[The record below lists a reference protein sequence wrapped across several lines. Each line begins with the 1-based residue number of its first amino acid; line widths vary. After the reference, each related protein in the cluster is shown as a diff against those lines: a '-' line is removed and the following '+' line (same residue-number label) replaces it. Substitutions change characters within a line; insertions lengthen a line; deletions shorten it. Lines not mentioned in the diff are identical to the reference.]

1 MRVQIALQP
10 HGVVG
15 LILAGGLS
23 RRMGGGDKALRML
36 GGQQMLAR
44 VIERLRPQVG
54 SIVLNA
60 NGDPARF
67 ATFGLPVVADTIPD
81 FAGPLA
87 GVLAGMRW
95 AREYVPE
102 ARWIVS
108 AAADTP
114 FFPLDLVA
122 RFHDAVADKSDRI
135 VLAVSDDGTHPVFG
149 LWPIALADDL
159 ERALHAG
166 TRKILA
172 WTDTHDTVLVKFA
185 PFQAGGRAVDP
196 FFNANRPE
204 DLAEAETI
212 LEQMRS

>member
-1 MRVQIALQP
+1 
-10 HGVVG
+10 
-15 LILAGGLS
+15 
-23 RRMGGGDKALRML
+23 MGGGDKALRVL
-36 GGQQMLAR
+36 GGQSMLAR
-44 VIERLRPQVG
+44 VIERLRSQVG
-54 SIVLNA
+54 TIVLNA
-60 NGDPARF
+60 NGDPERF

-87 GVLAGMRW
+87 GVLAGMHW
-95 AREYVPE
+95 ARINVPE

-114 FFPLDLVA
+114 FFPLDLA
-122 RFHDAVADKSDRI
+122 AKFADAAAVNSDRI
-135 VLAVSDDGTHPVFG
+135 VLAASDDGTHPVFG

-159 ERALHAG
+159 ERALVAG

-172 WTDTHDTVLVKFA
+172 WTDTHDTVLIKFED
-185 PFQAGGRAVDP
+185 FQAGGRAVDP

>member
-1 MRVQIALQP
+1 
-10 HGVVG
+10 
-15 LILAGGLS
+15 
-23 RRMGGGDKALRML
+23 MGGGDKALRVL
-36 GGQQMLAR
+36 GGQTMLGR
-44 VIERLRPQVG
+44 VFERLRPQVG

-60 NGDPARF
+60 NGDPQRF
-67 ATFGLPVVADTIPD
+67 AQFAVPVVADTVPD

-95 AREYVPE
+95 ARNTVPN

-114 FFPLDLVA
+114 FFPTDLVPTFLRA
-122 RFHDAVADKSDRI
+122 ADEHSERI
-135 VLAVSDDGTHPVFG
+135 VLAASDDGTHPVFG

-159 ERALHAG
+159 ERALNAG

-172 WTDTHDTVLVKFA
+172 WTDTHDTVLAKFDG
-185 PFQAGGRAVDP
+185 FQAGERNVDP

-204 DLAEAETI
+204 DLADAETI
-212 LEQMRS
+212 LEQMGP

>member
-1 MRVQIALQP
+1 MQTAHQP
-10 HGVVG
+10 HDVVG
-15 LILAGGLS
+15 VILAGGLS

-36 GGQQMLAR
+36 GAQPMLAR

-54 SIVLNA
+54 ALVLNA

-67 ATFGLPVVADTIPD
+67 AAFGLPVVADTIPD

-87 GVLAGMRW
+87 GVLAGMHW
-95 AREYVPE
+95 ARKSVPQ

-114 FFPLDLVA
+114 FFPVDLVDKFA
-122 RFHDAVADKSDRI
+122 DAAAADEPNRI
-135 VLAVSDDGTHPVFG
+135 VLAASDNGTHPVFG

-159 ERALHAG
+159 QRALVAG

-172 WTDTHDTVLVKFA
+172 WTDTHDTVLVKFDT
-185 PFQAGGRAVDP
+185 FLAGGRAVDP
-196 FFNANRPE
+196 FFNANRPD

>member
-1 MRVQIALQP
+1 LHNSCQP
-10 HGVVG
+10 HELLG
-15 LILAGGLS
+15 LVLAGGLS
-23 RRMGGGDKALRML
+23 RRMGGGDKALRPL
-36 GGQQMLAR
+36 GGQTMLAR
-44 VIERLRPQVG
+44 VIERLRSQTAMLV
-54 SIVLNA
+54 INA
-60 NGDPARF
+60 NGDPERF
-67 ATFGLPVVADTIPD
+67 RQFELPVAADTIPD

-95 AREYVPE
+95 ARTHAPE

-108 AAADTP
+108 VAADTP
-114 FFPLDLVA
+114 FFPVDLVEKFLA
-122 RFHDAVADKSDRI
+122 AADENSDRI
-135 VLAVSDDGTHPVFG
+135 VLAASDDGTHPVFG

-159 ERALHAG
+159 ERALNAG

-172 WTDTHDTVLVKFA
+172 WTDTHDTVLVKFDG
-185 PFQAGGRAVDP
+185 FQAGGRAVDP